1 MKRIFVIIITAL
13 CFSACAHAQE
23 VPHLVIDESVSGTST
38 LVTSYV
44 ECKATQDD
52 EPNLL
57 IGFSFV
63 RPLGMPA
70 RLFINVMYRKT
81 RADAAIITGGRCLI
95 TKMSGKTIILK
106 QLPNS
111 VGESDDFFDEDG
123 KLSSCLYASYICHD
137 MGGLFDGTDPAKA
150 ICFGALPH
158 IYKAE
163 YSEEINPLNTAI
175 VQAIDPIFTALEK
188 RDMYIAEE
196 WMEIY

>member
-1 MKRIFVIIITAL
+1 MKRIFVAIITAF

-23 VPHLVIDESVSGTST
+23 TPHLVIDESVSGTST

-111 VGESDDFFDEDG
+111 VGESEDFFDEDD
-123 KLSSCLYASYICHD
+123 KLSSYLYASYICHD
-137 MGGLFDGTDPAKA
+137 MAGLFDGTDPAKA
-150 ICFGALPH
+150 ICFGAL

-175 VQAIDPIFTALEK
+175 VQAIHPIFTALEK